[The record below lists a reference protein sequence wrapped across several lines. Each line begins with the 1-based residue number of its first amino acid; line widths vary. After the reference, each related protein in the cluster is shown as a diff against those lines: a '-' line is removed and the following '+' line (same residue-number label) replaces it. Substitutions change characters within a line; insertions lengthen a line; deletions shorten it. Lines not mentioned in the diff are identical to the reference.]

1 MTGERYVS
9 EITDADKKEDI
20 ILKEYLAGLKLQDGD
35 EEELLIP
42 DEDPPAGFDFTYNRC
57 CRRTLYPD
65 GDFSIVLSKEM
76 VYRSDGKDQDNA
88 AETVRMLH
96 KAVCFLSLLS
106 ILKIGG
112 KLVIFIAVVLE
123 VIILVLSLCLLFSFV
138 FSLLFSSDMFLFD
151 IQKLVR
157 KYKLLLSR
165 YIYKRTGMSF
175 SLP

>member
-9 EITDADKKEDI
+9 ERTDADKKEDI

-35 EEELLIP
+35 EEELLLP

-96 KAVCFLSLLS
+96 KAQF
-106 ILKIGG
+106 
-112 KLVIFIAVVLE
+112 
-123 VIILVLSLCLLFSFV
+123 
-138 FSLLFSSDMFLFD
+138 FSLSV
-151 IQKLVR
+151 IHA
-157 KYKLLLSR
+157 
-165 YIYKRTGMSF
+165 
-175 SLP
+175 